1 VTESRTPDGERSDD
15 AEQFDIQLAPG
26 LSPEQADEAMRI
38 FAALRATRQ
47 ERDAH
52 VADPGAPVPLCPVR
66 LPDGTPCFLPLPHA
80 EHRTLDSGSGDQ
92 RPA

>member
-1 VTESRTPDGERSDD
+1 MTENHDADGQKPDD

-47 ERDAH
+47 ARDDH
-52 VADPGAPVPLCPVR
+52 GGEPGAPVRLCPVR
-66 LPDGTPCFLPLPHA
+66 LADGTPCFLPLPHDD
-80 EHRTLDSGSGDQ
+80 HRELGSGGEGGH
-92 RPA
+92 AT